1 MKINIL
7 QNNLFDWLLVKQSH
21 PVSCLNSSQSCNA
34 AHQEALKE
42 EIERLR
48 QLFHHQK
55 IKATGGTDMATA
67 ASMQAKQELL
77 MCEGAAMR

>member
-1 MKINIL
+1 LIVS
-7 QNNLFDWLLVKQSH
+7 LVKCTIEAI
-21 PVSCLNSSQSCNA
+21 CLNSSETCNP

-48 QLFHHQK
+48 QLYHQQQ
-55 IKATGGTDMATA
+55 IKATGGADIATS

-77 MCEGAAMR
+77 VCEGAAMR